1 MRTAPFLASGILLMG
16 GFLLSGKLF
25 SAQYPEAPRMATLL
39 FVVVWFVVA
48 AVNMWLGVTTAGYSV
63 ADELPIFLL
72 IFVVRA
78 ALAGAIK
85 WQFLWAVGR
94 IARHLDE
101 TLTRPW
107 IMAVRHLCNHL
118 HPRADQQNSCAS
130 INRGW
135 RRR

>member
-25 SAQYPEAPRMATLL
+25 SAQNSEEPRMATIL

-72 IFVVRA
+72 IFVVPA

-85 WQFLWAVGR
+85 WQFL
-94 IARHLDE
+94 
-101 TLTRPW
+101 
-107 IMAVRHLCNHL
+107 
-118 HPRADQQNSCAS
+118 
-130 INRGW
+130 
-135 RRR
+135 